1 MKKMSKDYLK
11 YINYDFKQ
19 VDDVFRVSTDTAIL
33 GMFLDDLHGK
43 TVLDIGTGS
52 GALLLYAHYHN
63 AGKLIGI
70 DIQKKALELAREN
83 ISNYTDNFELI
94 NSRIQDLNIE
104 PVDVVICNPPFFEV
118 GNMRKSDTWN
128 KAMFEE
134 TLSLEEIFNAFRK
147 FMKDNGEAY
156 ILYPA
161 ERFPELYET
170 IVSHKMKIMRMQY
183 VHDTKRPY
191 AQRVVMKLK
200 IGKMTKVKVSKPIIV
215 DKGNFE
221 H

>member
-83 ISNYTDNFELI
+83 IANYTDNFELI

>member
-1 MKKMSKDYLK
+1 MNKSKDYLK
-11 YINYDFKQ
+11 YINYSFKQ
-19 VDDVFRVSTDTAIL
+19 KNDIFKINTDTAVL

-52 GALLLYAHYHN
+52 GALLLYAHYHK

-70 DIQKKALELAREN
+70 DIQKEALKLAKEN
-83 ISNYTDNFELI
+83 ISKYSDNYELI
-94 NSRIQDLNIE
+94 NTQVQDLKHE

-118 GNMRKSDTWN
+118 GNMRKSDNWN

-134 TLSLEEIFNAFRK
+134 TMSLEDIFIAYRK

-161 ERFPELYET
+161 ERFPELYEM
-170 IVSHKMKIMRMQY
+170 IKKYKMKIMRMQF
-183 VHDTKRPY
+183 VHDKKRPY
-191 AQRVVMKLK
+191 AQRVVLKMK
-200 IGKMTKVKVSKPIIV
+200 IGKMTKLKVSKPIIV
-215 DKGNFE
+215 ERGNFE
-221 H
+221 I

>member
-1 MKKMSKDYLK
+1 MSKDYLK

-83 ISNYTDNFELI
+83 IANYTDNFELI

-134 TLSLEEIFNAFRK
+134 TLSLEEIFNAFRN
-147 FMKDNGEAY
+147 FY
-156 ILYPA
+156 LCH
-161 ERFPELYET
+161 FPNL
-170 IVSHKMKIMRMQY
+170 
-183 VHDTKRPY
+183 
-191 AQRVVMKLK
+191 
-200 IGKMTKVKVSKPIIV
+200 
-215 DKGNFE
+215 
-221 H
+221 